1 MSPIPVTGKTG
12 RKLGPI
18 RKRPTDE
25 RPVTARQAAHFA
37 RCGARFGLGLG
48 REGLTMAAARAT
60 PTALRPPPD
69 GTPAAQ
75 PTSEGLIRR
84 VALGDEQAFASLYD
98 RLAGPVFGTVL
109 QVLRSR
115 GQAEEVTQEVL
126 LEIWRKAAQF
136 DPGRA
141 KVTTWALT
149 IAHRRAIDRVRSE
162 QSARDREER
171 VDLLDLRRP
180 YDDVAEAALSTEER
194 HLVRQ
199 ALSTLTELQRES
211 VLLAYYQGLTCREV
225 AEKLG
230 VALGTV
236 KTRMR
241 DGMIRLRDAL
251 GATR

>member
-1 MSPIPVTGKTG
+1 
-12 RKLGPI
+12 
-18 RKRPTDE
+18 
-25 RPVTARQAAHFA
+25 
-37 RCGARFGLGLG
+37 
-48 REGLTMAAARAT
+48 MAAAHAT
-60 PTALRPPPD
+60 VTALRPPPD
-69 GTPAAQ
+69 DALPTA
-75 PTSEGLIRR
+75 PTSEQLIGR
-84 VALGDEQAFASLYD
+84 VALGDEQAFAALYD
-98 RLAGPVFGTVL
+98 QLAGAVFGTVL

-115 GQAEEVTQEVL
+115 SQAEEVTQEVL

-136 DPGRA
+136 DPARA

-162 QSARDREER
+162 QSARDREDR

-180 YDDVAEAALSTEER
+180 YDDVQEAALSSEEH

-199 ALSTLTELQRES
+199 ALGTLTELQRES

-230 VALGTV
+230 VAIGTV